1 MEIYSGTNEHT
12 LQCLVVDDEPIAR
25 QGIMDL
31 IQRTDFLHIT
41 ASCASAMEAI
51 RFVET
56 NKIDVIFL
64 DINMPSMNGLE
75 MLDKMK
81 SPPIVII
88 TTAYSEYA
96 IEGYRLQVAD
106 YLLKPIEYNRFRQ
119 AALKA
124 LQIYRQRNIVEQQD
138 NVEDRYIYVRQEG
151 GFLRILQQDILYIRS
166 MENYV
171 NIKLTDR
178 QFIVH
183 TTMQSIEKVLDTNRF
198 FRIHRSFLVNV
209 RRIESISGGRVIIDG
224 HSLPLS
230 RRRKEELLKSIV
242 YKNIAD

>member
-1 MEIYSGTNEHT
+1 
-12 LQCLVVDDEPIAR
+12 
-25 QGIMDL
+25 
-31 IQRTDFLHIT
+31 
-41 ASCASAMEAI
+41 MEAI

-75 MLDKMK
+75 MLDKME

-178 QFIVH
+178 QLIVH

-230 RRRKEELLKSIV
+230 RRRKEELFKSIV

>member
-1 MEIYSGTNEHT
+1 
-12 LQCLVVDDEPIAR
+12 
-25 QGIMDL
+25 MDL
-31 IQRTDFLHIT
+31 IQRIDFLHIT

-75 MLDKMK
+75 MLDKME

-224 HSLPLS
+224 YSLPLS
-230 RRRKEELLKSIV
+230 RRRKEELFKSIV

>member
-31 IQRTDFLHIT
+31 IQRIDFLHIT
-41 ASCASAMEAI
+41 ESCASAMEAI

-75 MLDKMK
+75 MLDKME

-178 QFIVH
+178 QLIVH
-183 TTMQSIEKVLDTNRF
+183 TTMQSIEKLLDTNRF

-209 RRIESISGGRVIIDG
+209 CRIESISGGRVIIYG

>member
-1 MEIYSGTNEHT
+1 
-12 LQCLVVDDEPIAR
+12 
-25 QGIMDL
+25 
-31 IQRTDFLHIT
+31 
-41 ASCASAMEAI
+41 
-51 RFVET
+51 
-56 NKIDVIFL
+56 
-64 DINMPSMNGLE
+64 MNGLE
-75 MLDKMK
+75 MLDKME

-178 QFIVH
+178 QLIVH
-183 TTMQSIEKVLDTNRF
+183 TTMQSIEKLLDTNRF

>member
-1 MEIYSGTNEHT
+1 
-12 LQCLVVDDEPIAR
+12 
-25 QGIMDL
+25 
-31 IQRTDFLHIT
+31 
-41 ASCASAMEAI
+41 MEAI

-75 MLDKMK
+75 MLDKME

-96 IEGYRLQVAD
+96 IEGYRLQVTD

-124 LQIYRQRNIVEQQD
+124 LQIYRQRNMVEQQD

>member
-31 IQRTDFLHIT
+31 IQRIDFLHIT
-41 ASCASAMEAI
+41 ESCASAMEAI

-75 MLDKMK
+75 MLGKME

-178 QFIVH
+178 QLIVH
-183 TTMQSIEKVLDTNRF
+183 TTMQSIEKLLDTNRF

>member
-1 MEIYSGTNEHT
+1 
-12 LQCLVVDDEPIAR
+12 
-25 QGIMDL
+25 
-31 IQRTDFLHIT
+31 
-41 ASCASAMEAI
+41 MEAI

-75 MLDKMK
+75 MLDKME

-178 QFIVH
+178 QLIVH
-183 TTMQSIEKVLDTNRF
+183 TTMQSIEKLLDTNRF

>member
-1 MEIYSGTNEHT
+1 MEIYSGTNKHT

-31 IQRTDFLHIT
+31 IQRIDFLHIT

-75 MLDKMK
+75 MLDKME

-124 LQIYRQRNIVEQQD
+124 LQIYRQRNMVEQQD
-138 NVEDRYIYVRQEG
+138 NVEDRYIYVRQETAK
-151 GFLRILQQDILYIRS
+151 I
-166 MENYV
+166 
-171 NIKLTDR
+171 
-178 QFIVH
+178 
-183 TTMQSIEKVLDTNRF
+183 
-198 FRIHRSFLVNV
+198 
-209 RRIESISGGRVIIDG
+209 GRASCRERV
-224 HSLPLS
+224 
-230 RRRKEELLKSIV
+230 
-242 YKNIAD
+242 

>member
-1 MEIYSGTNEHT
+1 MEIYSWTNEHT

-31 IQRTDFLHIT
+31 IQKTDFLHIT
-41 ASCASAMEAI
+41 ESCASAMEAI

-75 MLDKMK
+75 MLDKME

-178 QFIVH
+178 QLIVH
-183 TTMQSIEKVLDTNRF
+183 TTMQSIEKLLDTNRF

>member
-1 MEIYSGTNEHT
+1 
-12 LQCLVVDDEPIAR
+12 
-25 QGIMDL
+25 
-31 IQRTDFLHIT
+31 
-41 ASCASAMEAI
+41 MEAI

-75 MLDKMK
+75 MLDKME

>member
-1 MEIYSGTNEHT
+1 
-12 LQCLVVDDEPIAR
+12 
-25 QGIMDL
+25 
-31 IQRTDFLHIT
+31 
-41 ASCASAMEAI
+41 
-51 RFVET
+51 
-56 NKIDVIFL
+56 
-64 DINMPSMNGLE
+64 
-75 MLDKMK
+75 
-81 SPPIVII
+81 
-88 TTAYSEYA
+88 
-96 IEGYRLQVAD
+96 
-106 YLLKPIEYNRFRQ
+106 
-119 AALKA
+119 
-124 LQIYRQRNIVEQQD
+124 
-138 NVEDRYIYVRQEG
+138 DRYIHVRQEG

>member
-31 IQRTDFLHIT
+31 IQRIDFLHIT

-75 MLDKMK
+75 MLDKME

-124 LQIYRQRNIVEQQD
+124 LQIYRQRNMVEQQD
-138 NVEDRYIYVRQEG
+138 NVEDRYI
-151 GFLRILQQDILYIRS
+151 
-166 MENYV
+166 
-171 NIKLTDR
+171 
-178 QFIVH
+178 
-183 TTMQSIEKVLDTNRF
+183 
-198 FRIHRSFLVNV
+198 
-209 RRIESISGGRVIIDG
+209 
-224 HSLPLS
+224 
-230 RRRKEELLKSIV
+230 
-242 YKNIAD
+242 